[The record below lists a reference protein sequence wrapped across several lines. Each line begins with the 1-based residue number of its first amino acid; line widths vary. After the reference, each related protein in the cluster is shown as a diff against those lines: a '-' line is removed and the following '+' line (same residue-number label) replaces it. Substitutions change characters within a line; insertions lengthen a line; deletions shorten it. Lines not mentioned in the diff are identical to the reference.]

1 MFDTICAIST
11 ALGVGAISIIRVSG
25 EDAISKV
32 AKLFD
37 GKNLREV
44 ESHTIHYG
52 HIVSD
57 GEVIDEVLVTVLKAP
72 KTYTKED
79 IVEINSHGGISTTK
93 KILEILIENGIRL
106 AEPGEFTKRAFL
118 NGRLDLS
125 QAEAVNSLIKS
136 RTDLE
141 RKLALNGISGKIS
154 KKINKVR
161 QIIVEL
167 LANIEVNIDFPEY
180 EDALEI
186 TLENLP
192 PKLREIKKE
201 LESLLEES
209 NIGKIIENGIKVAIV
224 GRPNVGKSSILNAML
239 KENKAIVTDI
249 AGTTRDIVEGEIE
262 LKGIALKFIDTAG
275 IRKTE
280 DVVGESANW
289 GFGRM
294 DKNDKLTMSYQV
306 TPSFHLW
313 SDMTGKNDM
322 NTSFERER
330 AGEKREIE
338 YTEDLDNVPD
348 CLYYP
353 IEQVARID
361 LIDRNQTSYW
371 GTSLKGGIIAITM
384 KKGKALAEAY
394 AAAPSPDVSVV
405 TPLGYQTPAE
415 FYSPTYDTEE
425 KYRAN
430 TPDYRTTLYW
440 NPVVKLD
447 DLGQATVEFYT
458 SDAPTDYDISIEGV
472 SRSGKIIRK
481 QQRFPPAP

>member
-1 MFDTICAIST
+1 MDDTICAIST

-25 EDAISKV
+25 SEAISKL
-32 AKLFD
+32 AKLFN
-37 GKNLREV
+37 GKNLLEV

-79 IVEINSHGGISTTK
+79 IVEINSHGGVATTK
-93 KILEILIENGIRL
+93 KILEVLIENGIRL
-106 AEPGEFTKRAFL
+106 AEKGEFTKRAFL

-136 RTDLE
+136 HTDLE

-192 PKLREIKKE
+192 PKLNEIKKE

-209 NIGKIIENGIKVAIV
+209 KIGKIVENGIRVAIV
-224 GRPNVGKSSILNAML
+224 GRPNVGKSSILNALL

-249 AGTTRDIVEGEIE
+249 AGTTRDIVEGEVE

-275 IRKTE
+275 IRKTSDLVEKIGVDKSLEMINNSDLVILVLNNNEELTTE
-280 DVVGESANW
+280 DKEIMEKIKNKTHIIFINKNDLPTKLEINEKEIVRGNTIDLDGLNDLKNKIIELFDLEKINNSNLEVVSSAREIGLIKESLNSINNALNNISESLPVDMIAIDIKKSWDLLGEITGES
-289 GFGRM
+289 
-294 DKNDKLTMSYQV
+294 YQDELLD
-306 TPSFHLW
+306 TLFSKFCL
-313 SDMTGKNDM
+313 GK
-322 NTSFERER
+322 
-330 AGEKREIE
+330 
-338 YTEDLDNVPD
+338 
-348 CLYYP
+348 
-353 IEQVARID
+353 
-361 LIDRNQTSYW
+361 
-371 GTSLKGGIIAITM
+371 
-384 KKGKALAEAY
+384 
-394 AAAPSPDVSVV
+394 
-405 TPLGYQTPAE
+405 
-415 FYSPTYDTEE
+415 
-425 KYRAN
+425 
-430 TPDYRTTLYW
+430 
-440 NPVVKLD
+440 
-447 DLGQATVEFYT
+447 
-458 SDAPTDYDISIEGV
+458 
-472 SRSGKIIRK
+472 
-481 QQRFPPAP
+481 